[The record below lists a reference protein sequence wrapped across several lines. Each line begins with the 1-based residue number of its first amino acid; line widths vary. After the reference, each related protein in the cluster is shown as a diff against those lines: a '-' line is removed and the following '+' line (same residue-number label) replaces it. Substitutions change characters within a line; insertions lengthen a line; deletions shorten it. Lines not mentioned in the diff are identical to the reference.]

1 MRDVAAEQL
10 EPLNRTQRLFAGVLL
25 LLLVD
30 VIWVGSSELTVYI
43 FDDLKYDKPFFST
56 YVKTTLFT
64 SYLCGFAIYAP
75 WRDECRRQREHHQLA
90 RFAGNSRG
98 GGQYQRVQAEDGDDQ
113 ADEPAVT
120 LADETESQESQD
132 ESSSSRLLRS
142 LSSPSFVPANI
153 PESGKSSGTEESD
166 VDGIR
171 GAAASSRRVRFQRL
185 AEVVEMNPAEAMAAN
200 LARLSYNASLRAQAA
215 LRRAAQ
221 RLPLSAVAKLA
232 LFFCLP
238 WFLGNF
244 SYQMAL
250 SKTEAAVVNVLS
262 STSCFITLLLSALFP
277 SDSSD
282 KLTVSKVC
290 GVGFSICGVVLVS
303 YSDIH
308 IEGTGDGTVPKG
320 VLWALSGA
328 LFYSIY
334 IVLLR
339 QKVSHEENMDVP
351 MFFGFVG
358 LFNAL
363 LLWPGFFICHFTNS
377 EPFEFPSVKQWELLI
392 LNGLIGTVVSELFWL
407 WGCFYTSSLI
417 ATLAIGLTIPMSI
430 VADIL
435 WRKRKYEAVFMIGV
449 VPMFFSFFVITM
461 LTHYDDWDPCLDF
474 LISAKR
480 IFCSGWQ
487 KFINFFCCNCCRRQR
502 PNSYVFDRQ
511 ERELLITQENSAS
524 QDVQA

>member
-1 MRDVAAEQL
+1 MRDVSAEQL

-30 VIWVGSSELTVYI
+30 VIWVGSSELTEYI
-43 FDDLKYDKPFFST
+43 FDDLHYDKPFFST

-64 SYLCGFAIYAP
+64 TYLCGFAIYAP
-75 WRDECRRQREHHQLA
+75 WRDECRRQRDNG
-90 RFAGNSRG
+90 RNSNN
-98 GGQYQRVQAEDGDDQ
+98 GQYHRVQAEDDDE
-113 ADEPAVT
+113 DVVN
-120 LADETESQESQD
+120 LAEETESQESQD
-132 ESSSSRLLRS
+132 ESNNSSRGRLLRS

-171 GAAASSRRVRFQRL
+171 GASAASGRRVRFQRL
-185 AEVVEMNPAEAMAAN
+185 AEVVEMNPTEAMAAN

-232 LFFCLP
+232 LIFCAP
-238 WFLGNF
+238 WFIGNF

-303 YSDIH
+303 YSDLH
-308 IEGTGDGTVPKG
+308 IEGDGTVPKG
-320 VLWALSGA
+320 ALWALSGA
-328 LFYSIY
+328 FFYSVY

-339 QKVSHEENMDVP
+339 RKVSHEENMDVP

-358 LFNAL
+358 LFNAV

-377 EPFEFPSVKQWELLI
+377 EPFELPTVKQWEFLI
-392 LNGLIGTVVSELFWL
+392 LNGLVGTVVSELLWL

-417 ATLAIGLTIPMSI
+417 ATLAIGLTIPMSVI
-430 VADIL
+430 ADMV
-435 WRKRKYEAVFMIGV
+435 WRKRSYEPVFMFGV
-449 VPMFFSFFVITM
+449 IPMFFSFFVITM
-461 LTHYDDWDPCLDF
+461 LTHYEDWDPCLDF
-474 LISAKR
+474 LISTKR
-480 IFCSGWQ
+480 TFCTCWQ
-487 KFINFFCCNCCRRQR
+487 KFVNFICCCCKRHRT
-502 PNSYVFDRQ
+502 NSYVFDRQ
-511 ERELLITQENSAS
+511 ERELLITQENTAS
-524 QDVQA
+524 QDVHA